1 MPFEIDKNI
10 ASAKTLLAVEL
21 DSANLI
27 ISYGKMSKDKFDLE
41 NIAIFDITQNNSD
54 EIALKI
60 KQTIAVFKIKNTQVV
75 NIIPNQYVITK
86 NIEIPSIDPNEIKEI
101 IDLQA
106 GRHTPYSR
114 NEIVM
119 DYSEIGVIHGRY
131 TKVLLAIVKREIVEE
146 REKIIKSAGLKL
158 AGVLLGAE
166 CLAQLIF
173 EKYKEPDSDIPV
185 FFVHIGGQNID
196 FIAAK
201 NGILIYLRTAQI
213 PLDIV
218 LSNNPEQSQQ
228 FVAEVKK
235 TIDLY
240 CSEELSK
247 QPEKIYFSGLI
258 NKDII
263 DNETLKAGLEGFR
276 LRYIDRSDLF
286 YLNNDTISVLSQYS
300 DVSPFYVFSGML
312 TKNIAHLTLIP
323 EDVRLKNQITNKAKK
338 FTMMAILSMSILV
351 MLALI
356 LGVKAFVRNI
366 YLEKLTSSYRQENTE
381 AERLMAIADRTGV
394 MKRFLNKKGDLLT
407 TIEEI
412 FLILPEEVYLNT
424 LDVREDETI
433 TFTATADS
441 MSRVFSLVTNIEN
454 SKYFKNV
461 TVDFTKSR
469 VVKNGEVADFGL
481 TLKIERDFEK

>member
-286 YLNNDTISVLSQYS
+286 
-300 DVSPFYVFSGML
+300 
-312 TKNIAHLTLIP
+312 
-323 EDVRLKNQITNKAKK
+323 
-338 FTMMAILSMSILV
+338 
-351 MLALI
+351 
-356 LGVKAFVRNI
+356 
-366 YLEKLTSSYRQENTE
+366 
-381 AERLMAIADRTGV
+381 
-394 MKRFLNKKGDLLT
+394 
-407 TIEEI
+407 
-412 FLILPEEVYLNT
+412 
-424 LDVREDETI
+424 
-433 TFTATADS
+433 
-441 MSRVFSLVTNIEN
+441 
-454 SKYFKNV
+454 
-461 TVDFTKSR
+461 
-469 VVKNGEVADFGL
+469 
-481 TLKIERDFEK
+481 